1 MGDDCSLYVRGLSA
15 YLTDVSFIAK
25 LTAAPLGVPLIFSIL
40 NEVVAGF
47 GDYAMVNEERS
58 YRVS

>member
-1 MGDDCSLYVRGLSA
+1 MGEDCPLYVRGLSA
-15 YLTDVSFIAK
+15 YLTDVSFIAN
-25 LTAAPLGVPLIFSIL
+25 LTASLGVPLIFSIL

-47 GDYAMVNEERS
+47 GDYAMVHEERI